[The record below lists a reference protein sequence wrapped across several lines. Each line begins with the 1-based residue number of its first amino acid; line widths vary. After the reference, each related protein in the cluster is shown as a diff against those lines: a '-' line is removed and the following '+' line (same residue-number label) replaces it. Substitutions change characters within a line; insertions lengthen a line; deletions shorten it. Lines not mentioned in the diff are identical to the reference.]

1 MVYKNIIDC
10 AIKHKHALIFAGGI
24 ATAIV
29 GKKVLES
36 QVFKDTTTKAMAEV
50 MSMKKDAE
58 KMMDDMKA
66 DAQEIVV
73 ESKE

>member
-1 MVYKNIIDC
+1 MKN
-10 AIKHKHALIFAGGI
+10 
-24 ATAIV
+24 
-29 GKKVLES
+29 
-36 QVFKDTTTKAMAEV
+36 
-50 MSMKKDAE
+50 DAE